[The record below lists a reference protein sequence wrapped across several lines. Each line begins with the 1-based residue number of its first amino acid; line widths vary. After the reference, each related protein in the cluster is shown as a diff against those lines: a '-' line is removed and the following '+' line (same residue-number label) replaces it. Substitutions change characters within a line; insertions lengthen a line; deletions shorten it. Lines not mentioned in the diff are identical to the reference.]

1 MYRYALFTV
10 YVSFINKWTYVRLD
24 NVFNEIILRTEDDVV
39 NRNRFLIYDNIIK
52 EKINN
57 NSENTTRFIIISK
70 KIESDSEC
78 NKISVV
84 FSMEHKAGTLYELV
98 RHLAE
103 NQINM
108 IKIESRPME
117 SGVWKYFLYVDFE
130 GNLGDVKVQKALK
143 SINEKSSYFK
153 LLGGYLGNS

>member
-1 MYRYALFTV
+1 
-10 YVSFINKWTYVRLD
+10 
-24 NVFNEIILRTEDDVV
+24 
-39 NRNRFLIYDNIIK
+39 
-52 EKINN
+52 
-57 NSENTTRFIIISK
+57 
-70 KIESDSEC
+70 
-78 NKISVV
+78 
-84 FSMEHKAGTLYELV
+84 MEHKAGTLYELV

-153 LLGGYLGNS
+153 LLGGYLSNS